1 MIDEEDPPVTVN
13 IGIMRYIEHEN
24 MLKPQR
30 GKTLPLRTGRTVDGE
45 ELLKLAVAKHS
56 KHNADEIVHSSPL
69 AYKLLYPDG
78 MKVNKLTESDQEFSL
93 QEYKAELG
101 KLYNRITFN
110 PYSSSH
116 YYDHSFKGFADTIG

>member
-1 MIDEEDPPVTVN
+1 MTEEEDPPVTVN
-13 IGIMRYIEHEN
+13 IGVMRYIEREN
-24 MLKPQR
+24 MLKSQR

-56 KHNADEIVHSSPL
+56 KHNANEITHSSPL

-78 MKVNKLTESDQEFSL
+78 IEVNKLTESDQEFSL

-101 KLYNRITFN
+101 KPYNKITFN
-110 PYSSSH
+110 PCSSSD